1 VRCLPAF
8 LTFRRPENVR
18 HLISFMEKVAV
29 HSKQELEIAMMMG
42 MRERLQ
48 LDLTDDEAIS
58 FMEKLIE
65 ESCSS
70 RMWLAMDAIHAVG
83 KRF

>member
-1 VRCLPAF
+1 MEGSCCALPS
-8 LTFRRPENVR
+8 TN
-18 HLISFMEKVAV
+18 IDC
-29 HSKQELEIAMMMG
+29 SKQEELEIVAMMMG

-58 FMEKLIE
+58 FMEKLSE

-70 RMWLAMDAIHAVG
+70 RRMWLAAVDAIHAVG